1 VIAIPWLYGL
11 IGLAAGILLGSLT
24 VVLFY
29 RLGFSKARKGMKE
42 AMENADLEAQKA
54 LGEAQKTG
62 ENRKRELLLQAK
74 EEIHKARLELEKEL
88 KEKKT
93 ELARERSRLDL
104 KEETLDKK
112 LETLDAK
119 EEALDQ
125 RVSDVL
131 ALEERAKELEK
142 AKVLELERVSEMTLE
157 EARTLV
163 LDQARREFSHDMA
176 VMLKQME
183 EATREE
189 ADRKAKEIV
198 VNSISVM
205 RLTMYPRRLFR
216 SCHCRTM
223 R

>member
-11 IGLAAGILLGSLT
+11 IGLAAGILLGSLA

-29 RLGFSKARKGMKE
+29 RLGFSKTRKGMKE

-88 KEKKT
+88 KDEKDRTGTRKKP
-93 ELARERSRLDL
+93 SRL

-198 VNSISVM
+198 VNSIQRYAADYVSETTVFG
-205 RLTMYPRRLFR
+205 RVTAER
-216 SCHCRTM
+216 
-223 R
+223 